1 MKSFLTFISEA
12 DGNPSPNKA
21 GEPASK
27 PEVKKPAEDKPKSK
41 LLNPKPQT
49 VSDRVSRTKPIPNV
63 SEETLLEYEDFIKTL
78 ERMAKVGGD
87 MTFRNG
93 QRAKVPAE
101 YIQRAIAMYN
111 QMNDRGDKLAFSKKL
126 HSSPGD
132 FKSAI
137 RFVGN

>member
-27 PEVKKPAEDKPKSK
+27 PEVKKPAE
-41 LLNPKPQT
+41 
-49 VSDRVSRTKPIPNV
+49 
-63 SEETLLEYEDFIKTL
+63 ETLLEYEDFIKTL
-78 ERMAKVGGD
+78 ERMAKAGGD

-111 QMNDRGDKLAFSKKL
+111 QMSDRGDKLAFSKKL